1 MTTDTAE
8 IDSFNWRKSRQALID
23 IEQLTVCSKA
33 TTNLKK
39 KEKQKQKYHPFWTDL
54 CQSKGSPS

>member
-8 IDSFNWRKSRQALID
+8 IDSFNWRKSCQAIID

-33 TTNLKK
+33 TTNLKEREK
-39 KEKQKQKYHPFWTDL
+39 KKQEYHPFWTDL
-54 CQSKGSPS
+54 CQSN

>member
-8 IDSFNWRKSRQALID
+8 IDSFNWRKSRQAIID

-33 TTNLKK
+33 TTNLKER
-39 KEKQKQKYHPFWTDL
+39 EKQKQEYHPFWTDL
-54 CQSKGSPS
+54 CQSN